1 MAQTKSF
8 RRLVQRHVR
17 ADPKFA
23 EALRREG
30 VDAMLSG
37 DLEIGKTILRVSGLG
52 LKRHAAHPKQR
63 G

>member
-1 MAQTKSF
+1 
-8 RRLVQRHVR
+8 
-17 ADPKFA
+17 
-23 EALRREG
+23 

-37 DLEIGKTILRVSGLG
+37 DLEIGKTILRVSGPG